1 MPGNV
6 RNYNNHKNQKSYLEK
21 IDMVTFE
28 PPEFAKIIYLL
39 ASPSLSLLDA
49 EQRYIL
55 IDALGK
61 NIMKTSRDF

>member
-1 MPGNV
+1 M
-6 RNYNNHKNQKSYLEK
+6 KKSYLEK
-21 IDMVTFE
+21 IDLVTFE
-28 PPEFAKIIYLL
+28 PPEFTKIIYLP